1 MDQTLSIIFFFS
13 AILIFGG
20 LLFAII
26 SLTKN
31 SPRTLDQDKY
41 RSRWMAIE
49 SRLKRDDENSYTVCI
64 LEADK
69 LLDQSLRDRGLSG
82 KTMAERMKQ
91 CQGKWTNGNGV
102 WAAHKLRNRFGII
115 LLQGHAFWIKECWRN
130 LSTLSQPNVCQSDW
144 ENYGGLCR

>member
-20 LLFAII
+20 LLFAFI

-31 SPRTLDQDKY
+31 SPRTLDQNKF

-49 SRLKRDDENSYTVCI
+49 SQLKRDDTHSYTVCI
-64 LEADK
+64 LDADK
-69 LLDQSLRDRGLSG
+69 LLDQALRDRGLAG
-82 KTMAERMKQ
+82 KTMGERMKQ

-102 WAAHKLRNRFGII
+102 WAAHKLRNRLAHETDARVDYDRAKQALIAYK
-115 LLQGHAFWIKECWRN
+115 QGLKDVGAI
-130 LSTLSQPNVCQSDW
+130 
-144 ENYGGLCR
+144 

>member
-1 MDQTLSIIFFFS
+1 MDQTLSVLFFFS

-20 LLFAII
+20 LLFAVI
-26 SLTKN
+26 SMAKN
-31 SPRTLDQDKY
+31 SPRTLDVEKY

-49 SRLKRDDENSYTVCI
+49 TKLSRDNEHSYLVCV

-69 LLDQSLRDRGLSG
+69 LLDQALREKGVSG

-102 WAAHKLRNRFGII
+102 WAAHKLRNRLAHETDVKIDYERSRQALVAFK
-115 LLQGHAFWIKECWRN
+115 QGLKDVGAI
-130 LSTLSQPNVCQSDW
+130 
-144 ENYGGLCR
+144 

>member
-20 LLFAII
+20 LLFAFI

-31 SPRTLDQDKY
+31 SPRMLDQDKF

-49 SRLKRDDENSYTVCI
+49 SQLKRDDTHSYTVCI
-64 LEADK
+64 LDADK
-69 LLDQSLRDRGLSG
+69 LLDQALRDRGLAG

-102 WAAHKLRNRFGII
+102 WAAHKLRNRLAHETDARVDYDRAKQALIAYK
-115 LLQGHAFWIKECWRN
+115 QGLKDVGAI
-130 LSTLSQPNVCQSDW
+130 
-144 ENYGGLCR
+144 

>member
-1 MDQTLSIIFFFS
+1 MDQTVSIIFFFS

-20 LLFAII
+20 LLFIFI

-31 SPRTLDQDKY
+31 SPRTLDVERY
-41 RSRWMAIE
+41 RSKWLGIE
-49 SRLKRDDENSYTVCI
+49 TRLKRGEENSYTVCI

-69 LLDQSLRDRGLSG
+69 LLDQALRDRGLAG

-102 WAAHKLRNRFGII
+102 WAAHKLRNRIAHEQDVQVDYDRARQA
-115 LLQGHAFWIKECWRN
+115 LVAYKQGLKDMGAI
-130 LSTLSQPNVCQSDW
+130 
-144 ENYGGLCR
+144 

>member
-26 SLTKN
+26 SITKN

-49 SRLKRDDENSYTVCI
+49 SRLERDEENSYTVCI

-102 WAAHKLRNRFGII
+102 WAAHKLRNRIAHETDVKVDYDRARQALI
-115 LLQGHAFWIKECWRN
+115 AYKQGLKDMGAI
-130 LSTLSQPNVCQSDW
+130 
-144 ENYGGLCR
+144 